1 MAKQSKQT
9 QHETSIKI
17 ERCDSY
23 KNACKIKN
31 CLTFYGEVLEITEY
45 RDQTYTILL

>member
-9 QHETSIKI
+9 QRETSIKI

-23 KNACKIKN
+23 ENACKIKN
-31 CLTFYGEVLEITEY
+31 CLTFYGEVIGITEY
-45 RDQTYTILL
+45 QDQNYTILL